1 MWCDKCQADVA
12 AQAAS
17 DRDRP
22 LCAVCGGE
30 LNRPAA
36 SAAEFGGVNL
46 RAPLHDPRELL
57 ARWAREDALGTIDA
71 DVLPVL
77 PRSAAPKS
85 SNLRFDAPHPA
96 PHGPLPH
103 FEQPPQPA
111 VTIEALAAISAE
123 PGAKTPAAEA
133 ASADWTVH
141 HVHGPHGVNPPHIQV
156 APLVDK
162 TVETGSK
169 WMTLVGQLFAYFGV
183 GGLFV
188 GTVLV
193 LLGYYG
199 GTGSYAT
206 TGWLVATAG
215 QSLLFLGV
223 ITLVSGGMEQTTHEV
238 ARRIDTLG
246 DRLERIEKSAVLSG
260 PPGRTEPA

>member
-12 AQAAS
+12 AKAAS

-22 LCAVCGGE
+22 ICSVCGRE
-30 LNRPAA
+30 LVPAR
-36 SAAEFGGVNL
+36 AESTAFGGVNL
-46 RAPLHDPRELL
+46 HEPPHDPRELL
-57 ARWAREDALGTIDA
+57 ARWAREDALGTIDG
-71 DVLPVL
+71 DSLPLV
-77 PRSAAPKS
+77 PRAASPR

-96 PHGPLPH
+96 SRKPVPH
-103 FEQPPQPA
+103 FEPDQLPA
-111 VTIEALAAISAE
+111 ASVEKPLAPREAE
-123 PGAKTPAAEA
+123 PV
-133 ASADWTVH
+133 ASERSVH
-141 HVHGPHGVNPPHIQV
+141 HVHGSHGVNPPHIPV
-156 APLVDK
+156 APLPAPHVDA
-162 TVETGSK
+162 GSK

-199 GTGSYAT
+199 GANSYAT

-246 DRLERIEKSAVLSG
+246 DRLERIERAAVLSG
-260 PPGRTEPA
+260 PAGRAEGS